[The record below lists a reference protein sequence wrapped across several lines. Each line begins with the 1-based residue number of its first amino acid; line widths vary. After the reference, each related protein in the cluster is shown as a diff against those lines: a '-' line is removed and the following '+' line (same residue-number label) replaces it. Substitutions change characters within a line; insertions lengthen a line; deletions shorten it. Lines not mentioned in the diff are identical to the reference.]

1 MPLSGSFSQA
11 EPVSRKDYGPVG
23 VRTFPRTV
31 LVESVSQN

>member
-23 VRTFPRTV
+23 VRTSRTV